1 MEFLKIYRKIYLAFL
16 FSIASAGAFSQG
28 FQETVDAFK
37 SSYLYEQRKEY
48 AKGAASLKA
57 IYSEKSYEINL
68 RLGWLSYLNGSFIE
82 SVGYYKK
89 AMELKPYAI
98 EPCLGYAYP
107 ASALGKWDEI
117 LDIYSKILTI
127 DPNNTLVNYRKGLI
141 LYNRGDYQNA
151 EKYFEKVVNLY
162 PFDYDGLHMLAWT
175 KLKLQKVG
183 EAKVLFQKALYNHPS
198 SKSDLDGLKLIK

>member
-1 MEFLKIYRKIYLAFL
+1 MEFLKMYKPLILTLL
-16 FSIASAGAFSQG
+16 FVVSSISTFSQS
-28 FQETVDAFK
+28 FQATSDAFK
-37 SSYLYEQRKEY
+37 SSYLHEQRKGY
-48 AKGAASLKA
+48 DKAVASLKTV
-57 IYSEKSYEINL
+57 YSEKSYEVNL
-68 RLGWLSYLNGSFIE
+68 RLGWLTYLSGSLNE
-82 SVGYYKK
+82 SITFYKK
-89 AMELKPYAI
+89 AMDLKPYAI

-117 LDIYSKILTI
+117 LEIYSKILSI
-127 DPNNTLVNYRKGLI
+127 DPNNTLVSYRKGLI
-141 LYNRGDYQNA
+141 LYNRGDFQNA

-198 SKSDLDGLKLIK
+198 CKSDLDGLKLIK